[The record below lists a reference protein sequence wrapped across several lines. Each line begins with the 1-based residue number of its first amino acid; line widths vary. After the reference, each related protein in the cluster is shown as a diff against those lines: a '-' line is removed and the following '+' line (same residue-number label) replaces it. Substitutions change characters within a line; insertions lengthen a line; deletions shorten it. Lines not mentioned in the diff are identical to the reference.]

1 MAERSG
7 ESRRQTIGEEAPARH
22 PWRRDRRGRGR
33 GRHRRGEGRRRGR
46 GRWEREVAGD
56 GADEGG
62 DVRARRGD
70 RIESSPI
77 QIGGERGANVGGG
90 KWGASGE
97 GTS

>member
-1 MAERSG
+1 M
-7 ESRRQTIGEEAPARH
+7 
-22 PWRRDRRGRGR
+22 
-33 GRHRRGEGRRRGR
+33 
-46 GRWEREVAGD
+46 AGD

-70 RIESSPI
+70 RIQSSPI